1 MAPIL
6 VLRRVLE
13 ERSGLSSEQQSLV
26 WELCRSGRGVDVVV
40 GAAGTGK
47 TAALGA
53 AREAWEACGHRVVG
67 CALAARAALG
77 LTAGAGIP
85 AVTIHRL
92 LNTAAGNDLDE
103 RCVLVV
109 DECGMVGT
117 RQLAAVLEL
126 ADHSGAKVVLVGD
139 HRQLPEIAAGG
150 AFAALAREGALTLRR
165 NRRQVERWEREALA
179 ALRDGDPQAAID
191 RYVAAGRVHV
201 GDDAGSVQAAMV
213 EHWWDGRTRGEEV
226 LMVAGRNA
234 QIEALNRQARQRL
247 CDEGQLGDEV
257 VVGGRAFAVGDTVV
271 AGYND
276 YRLGLLNGTLGRVSA
291 VDRDRG
297 RLTVATSDGRSIDVP
312 RRYLQLG
319 RLKHGYAT
327 TVHKAQGATVD
338 ATLVLADH
346 ASYREAIYTGLSR
359 GRVANHIYVVS
370 DDVEAFEAPAPRP
383 EAPDGLAVLRQ
394 AVKRSAAQELATPP
408 RRVRRR

>member
-1 MAPIL
+1 M
-6 VLRRVLE
+6 
-13 ERSGLSSEQQSLV
+13 
-26 WELCRSGRGVDVVV
+26 
-40 GAAGTGK
+40 
-47 TAALGA
+47 
-53 AREAWEACGHRVVG
+53 G
-67 CALAARAALG
+67 CALAARAAFG

-92 LNTAAGNDLDE
+92 LNTASGDDLDE
-103 RCVLVV
+103 RRVLVV

-117 RQLAAVLEL
+117 RQLAAVIEL
-126 ADHSGAKVVLVGD
+126 AGHSGAKVVLVGD

-150 AFAALAREGALTLRR
+150 AFAALAGEGALTLRR

-191 RYVAAGRVHV
+191 RYIAAGRVHV
-201 GDDAGSVQAAMV
+201 GDDARSVQTTMV
-213 EHWWDGRTRGEEV
+213 EQRWDGRARGDDV

-234 QIEALNRQARQRL
+234 QIEALNNLARRRL
-247 CDEGQLGDEV
+247 ADKGQLGDEI
-257 VVGGRAFAVGDTVV
+257 VVGARAFAVGDTVI

-276 YRLGLLNGTLGRVSA
+276 YRLGLLNGTLGTVSA

-297 RLTVATSDGRSIDVP
+297 RLTLATTDGRSIDVP
-312 RRYLQLG
+312 RHYLQLG
-319 RLKHGYAT
+319 RLKYGYAT

-338 ATLVLADH
+338 ATLVLADD

-370 DDVEAFEAPAPRP
+370 DDVEAFEAHAPRP
-383 EAPDGLAVLRQ
+383 EALDGLAVLRR

-408 RRVRRR
+408 RRAQRR